1 MEKYSDKKTVGESD
15 RIAEILAKKEMELAE
30 LKKAQARELKE
41 MDRIAKMLVRRDFR
55 LTEVQEERIREV
67 QELTKRTKEL
77 EDSRKALVNILEDIE
92 EARKNAEQEKNKT
105 EALITNF
112 TDGLLFFG
120 ESRKL
125 SLINPQAE
133 DFFQVRGK
141 DVIDKSIIE
150 LGTFS
155 TIKPIVALVGK
166 EIKGVFRKEVQTRE
180 NLVLEVS
187 TIPMMRKEEK
197 LGTLIILHDI
207 TRERMIE
214 RMKTEFVSISAH
226 QLRTPLSA
234 VKWTLKMILEGDLGK
249 ISKEQRTF
257 LEKTYLS
264 NERMINLINDLL
276 NISRIEEGRFL
287 YKIQKYDIVKLLERT
302 IASLKEVALRKK
314 LDFKFFKPE
323 KRIPDAEVDIE
334 KISLVFQNMIEN
346 AIHYTS
352 PGGKVY
358 VNIEYSPAEKK
369 ILFFVKDSG
378 IGISKNQRARVFSKF
393 FRGSNAIKL
402 ETEGTGLGL
411 FIAKNIIEAHGGKI
425 WFKSQEN
432 KGTTFYFSLP
442 IFKKET

>member
-41 MDRIAKMLVRRDFR
+41 MDRIARMLVRRDFR
-55 LTEVQEERIREV
+55 LTEVQEERMGEI

-150 LGTFS
+150 LGDFS

-166 EIKGVFRKEVQTRE
+166 EIKGIFRKEVQTRE

-197 LGTLIILHDI
+197 LGTLILLHDI

>member
-41 MDRIAKMLVRRDFR
+41 MDRIARMLVRRDFR
-55 LTEVQEERIREV
+55 LTEVQEERMGEI

>member
-41 MDRIAKMLVRRDFR
+41 MDRIARMLVRRDFR

>member
-1 MEKYSDKKTVGESD
+1 
-15 RIAEILAKKEMELAE
+15 
-30 LKKAQARELKE
+30 
-41 MDRIAKMLVRRDFR
+41 
-55 LTEVQEERIREV
+55 
-67 QELTKRTKEL
+67 
-77 EDSRKALVNILEDIE
+77 
-92 EARKNAEQEKNKT
+92 
-105 EALITNF
+105 
-112 TDGLLFFG
+112 
-120 ESRKL
+120 
-125 SLINPQAE
+125 
-133 DFFQVRGK
+133 
-141 DVIDKSIIE
+141 
-150 LGTFS
+150 
-155 TIKPIVALVGK
+155 LVGK

>member
-41 MDRIAKMLVRRDFR
+41 MDRIARMLVRRDFR
-55 LTEVQEERIREV
+55 LTEVQEERMGEI

-323 KRIPDAEVDIE
+323 KRIPDVEVDIE